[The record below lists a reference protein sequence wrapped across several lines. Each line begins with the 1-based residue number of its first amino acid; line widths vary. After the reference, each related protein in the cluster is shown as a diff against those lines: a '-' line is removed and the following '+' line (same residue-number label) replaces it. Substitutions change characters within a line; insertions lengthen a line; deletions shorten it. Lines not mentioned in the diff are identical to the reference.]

1 MMREEEFFETVKQ
14 MRIAQMRYFKTRNK
28 ADLAASK
35 NLEKQVDTLLV
46 EWQQKRFLKNL
57 NHN

>member
-1 MMREEEFFETVKQ
+1 MMSEEEFFVTVKQ
-14 MRIAQMRYFKTRNK
+14 MRIAQMRYFKTRDK

-46 EWQQKRFLKNL
+46 ECQQKRFLKNL

>member
-1 MMREEEFFETVKQ
+1 
-14 MRIAQMRYFKTRNK
+14 MRYFKTKDK
-28 ADLAASK
+28 ADLVASK

>member
-1 MMREEEFFETVKQ
+1 MSEEEFFVTVKQ
-14 MRIAQMRYFKTRNK
+14 MRIAEMRYFKTRDK

>member
-1 MMREEEFFETVKQ
+1 MMSEEEFFVTVKQ
-14 MRIAQMRYFKTRNK
+14 MRIAQMRYFKTRDK

-46 EWQQKRFLKNL
+46 EWQQRRFLKNL

>member
-1 MMREEEFFETVKQ
+1 MISAEEFFATVKQ
-14 MRIAQMRYFKTRNK
+14 MRIAQMRYFKTKDK

>member
-14 MRIAQMRYFKTRNK
+14 MMIAQMRYFKTRDK

-35 NLEKQVDTLLV
+35 NLEKQVDSLLV

>member
-1 MMREEEFFETVKQ
+1 MMSAEEFFATVKQ
-14 MRIAQMRYFKTRNK
+14 MRIAQMRYFKTKDK

>member
-1 MMREEEFFETVKQ
+1 MISAEEFFETVKQ
-14 MRIAQMRYFKTRNK
+14 MRIAQMRYFKTRDK

>member
-1 MMREEEFFETVKQ
+1 MREEEFFETVKQ
-14 MRIAQMRYFKTRNK
+14 MRIAQMRYFKTRDK

>member
-1 MMREEEFFETVKQ
+1 MSAEEFFATVKQ
-14 MRIAQMRYFKTRNK
+14 MRLAQMRYFKTKDK
-28 ADLAASK
+28 ADLVASK

>member
-1 MMREEEFFETVKQ
+1 MMREEEFFVTVKQ
-14 MRIAQMRYFKTRNK
+14 MRIAQMRYFKTRDK